1 MVVGLLDGSGLRLM
15 EALRLRVKDR
25 DLERRELTVRV
36 GKGSNDRLTVLPQ
49 NLVPALQEHRL
60 GGRRQHHLDPS
71 VVQKAVKRAVLEAG
85 VTKATNCH
93 TFRQSFATHRLER
106 GQDIRT
112 IQELHGHPD
121 GCTTMLDTPVLNR
134 GPLGIQSPAD
144 IL

>member
-1 MVVGLLDGSGLRLM
+1 MVGLLDGSGLRLM
-15 EALRLRVKDR
+15 EALRLRVKEQ
-25 DLERRELTVRV
+25 DLERRELTERV
-36 GKGSNDRLTVLPQ
+36 GKGSNDRLPVLPQ
-49 NLVPALQEHRL
+49 SLVPALQEHRL
-60 GGRRQHHLDPS
+60 GGRSRHHLDPS

-93 TFRQSFATHRLER
+93 TFRQSFAAHRLER
-106 GQDIRT
+106 GQDIGT

-121 GCTTMLDTPVLNR
+121 GSTTMLDTPVLNC